1 MTNFSTSKLETELI
15 DGKLYATGIMTS
27 SQKDLEGERNI
38 ITPNALKKAIDKFL
52 GLKILAEHGKTRK
65 YQSRPL
71 GTILKLEYT
80 PKEYEIDTPVALRME
95 IKVFVEITDKEAI
108 QDILNGNFTGFSLKW
123 EDLNLLYNPRTK
135 QELSTEINPIELTL
149 TKNPA
154 NQDCFFKVISTEKMV
169 KDYLAMTWQYE
180 KSNVKIKSIY
190 KNEFNNLFC
199 DLEFKTKQKSAYKI
213 PIEEIK
219 EPIYLKFSVKEPI
232 VLKFKM
238 KSVKNPSDLSIDNL
252 DTKSAKNQ
260 LDTALASQISQAIF
274 NEKNEDWKIKPIEN
288 YLSFDGIKK
297 IYDQIIKSTTNLYNN
312 FNGTNY
318 GEKNL
323 PEQISQFRDLFA
335 KITLFGW
342 QNVNQNDFD
351 KSVIEK
357 INIPKTYKGLDDT
370 TLENLKNAGK
380 KANLETITQ
389 NRQQS
394 LWEGTESNLYQ
405 NTMEELAN
413 KDGLEYVGVITA
425 NDNRVRENHRPNDRK
440 YLKYGA
446 NGLNKYSSDYGCRC
460 IYFRGTEAQMLRY
473 GFTKI

>member
-1 MTNFSTSKLETELI
+1 MTNYSPSKLETELI

-27 SQKDLEGERNI
+27 SQKNLQGERNI

-52 GLKILAEHGKTRK
+52 GLKILAEHGQTRK

-95 IKVFVEITDKEAI
+95 IKVCVEITDKEAI
-108 QDILNGNFTGFSLKW
+108 LDIINGNFTGFSLKW

-149 TKNPA
+149 TRNPA

-190 KNEFNNLFC
+190 KNEFGNLFC

-219 EPIYLKFSVKEPI
+219 EPIYLKFSVKKNPI

-238 KSVKNPSDLSIDNL
+238 KSVKNPKDLSIDNL
-252 DTKSAKNQ
+252 DTEKAKAELNKIISNQ
-260 LDTALASQISQAIF
+260 INQATFDT
-274 NEKNEDWKIKPIEN
+274 KNEDWKIKPIEN
-288 YLSFDGIKK
+288 YLNFDGIKK

-318 GEKNL
+318 SEKNL
-323 PEQISQFRDLFA
+323 PNQIIQFRDLFA

-342 QNVNQNDFD
+342 Q
-351 KSVIEK
+351 S
-357 INIPKTYKGLDDT
+357 
-370 TLENLKNAGK
+370 
-380 KANLETITQ
+380 
-389 NRQQS
+389 
-394 LWEGTESNLYQ
+394 
-405 NTMEELAN
+405 
-413 KDGLEYVGVITA
+413 
-425 NDNRVRENHRPNDRK
+425 
-440 YLKYGA
+440 
-446 NGLNKYSSDYGCRC
+446 
-460 IYFRGTEAQMLRY
+460 
-473 GFTKI
+473 